1 MKLNRIL
8 EPIKHPVIYSR
19 QLIDRQKLKH
29 INQENLS
36 KNLNLPGKM
45 TTTFRRGLVRELN
58 TLFNNSHKSIFKKE
72 MGNIL
77 IKTGYEK
84 DNNW

>member
-1 MKLNRIL
+1 M
-8 EPIKHPVIYSR
+8 
-19 QLIDRQKLKH
+19 IDRQKLKH

-45 TTTFRRGLVRELN
+45 KTTFRKGIVGEWN
-58 TLFNNSHKSIFKKE
+58 NLFNKSHKNIFKNT
-72 MGNIL
+72 MGELL

-84 DNNW
+84 DFYW